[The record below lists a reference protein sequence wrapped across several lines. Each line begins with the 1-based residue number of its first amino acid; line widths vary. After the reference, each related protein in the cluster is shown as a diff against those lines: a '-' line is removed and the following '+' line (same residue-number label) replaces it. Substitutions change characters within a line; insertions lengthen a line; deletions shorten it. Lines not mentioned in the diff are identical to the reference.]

1 MQGALKQSSKADVIS
16 YLATHATAPEQPKLP
31 SFGEKLATGYN
42 PGATAF
48 ADQPGPASPMDRVA
62 VRYLDQLG
70 GAVLGL
76 PSSIYHAVADDP
88 TPQEEQAFQGHTRIP
103 GQLAIER
110 LTSAP
115 LVRGA
120 QQWADPNTRPTFGE
134 AMSVLP
140 EALGQG

>member
-1 MQGALKQSSKADVIS
+1 MPQQAQFDISAARQSGATDDQILGYLAQRSPNFDMQGALRQTSKADVIS

-31 SFGEKLATGYN
+31 SFGEKLTAGYN

-48 ADQPGPASPMDRVA
+48 ADQPGPASPMERLA

-88 TPQEEQAFQGHTRIP
+88 T
-103 GQLAIER
+103 
-110 LTSAP
+110 
-115 LVRGA
+115 
-120 QQWADPNTRPTFGE
+120 
-134 AMSVLP
+134 
-140 EALGQG
+140 